1 MTTDAA
7 EQPVGPLD
15 REPPDARFDVERR
28 STISKRDA
36 DDGASARVRG
46 TVEGNAEA
54 GRWVVRPQ
62 GRIGRIRTEL
72 RAERRGTTSR
82 AIACLTSESSGRH
95 ASHVRVEA
103 PRVVVGSSVGTR
115 QRARFAIQ
123 GVARRLKGAV
133 E

>member
-15 REPPDARFDVERR
+15 REPPDARLHVERR

-54 GRWVVRPQ
+54 GRRVVRPQ

-72 RAERRGTTSR
+72 RAERHGTTSR
-82 AIACLTSESSGRH
+82 AIARLTSARGDRH

-103 PRVVVGSSVGTR
+103 PRVVVGSPVGVR
-115 QRARFAIQ
+115 QSASFAVQ